1 MQAVCRPADLL
12 EANLL
17 VAMLAAEGIAAHIH
31 GASLVGGIG
40 ELPALGLL
48 SLWVEDEDWQRAT
61 DLVQAYEQALP
72 CAEEFSQE
80 TGEQQPKG
88 LLWC

>member
-1 MQAVCRPADLL
+1 MQPVYQPADML

-17 VAMLAAEGIAAHIH
+17 VAMLAGEGINAHVH
-31 GASLVGGIG
+31 GASLVGGMG

-48 SLWVEDEDWQRAT
+48 SIWVEDAQLARAAE
-61 DLVQAYEQALP
+61 LIQSYAQALP
-72 CAEEFSQE
+72 CADEFSQA

-88 LLWC
+88 KLWC